1 MPFTCWWKS
10 IGNYWYSFQR
20 SGTRNRAEHRLDS
33 SRLFFFLH
41 FLRIVDSGASTQNSV
56 GKPKDSICESLRVPP
71 EKVVERCGAHRDQA
85 TLKLLWRNLEGTL
98 KIYWIVFTCGSLEVF
113 RQKEYGAVSKTSMKA
128 EQALFIIMSACAKPL
143 RHPCTTTTGACARS
157 ILQWAR
163 PSLRERALL
172 RFRLLLLPR
181 CEAEFGLGFHMVQTR
196 QLWDVFELA
205 RSLREH
211 KP

>member
-1 MPFTCWWKS
+1 VPFTCWWKS

-128 EQALFIIMSACAKPL
+128 EQALFILYDHNGSLCAVNFAMSSP
-143 RHPCTTTTGACARS
+143 
-157 ILQWAR
+157 
-163 PSLRERALL
+163 
-172 RFRLLLLPR
+172 
-181 CEAEFGLGFHMVQTR
+181 
-196 QLWDVFELA
+196 ELA
-205 RSLREH
+205 RTSFAEISPAFASAMRSRVWTGFSH
-211 KP
+211 GSN